1 MRREAHA
8 TALGRVDLGRDRH
21 DIQSDVG
28 TPSACYPPGV
38 LVVRSLDVSL
48 PARPLLRGVSF
59 DLAPGDALTLRG
71 RSGLGKS
78 TLLRT
83 IAALHADPGDAV
95 ALDGS
100 TARALGF
107 PTWRR
112 RVAYLA
118 QAPTMLEG
126 SVRENLT
133 RPFGYRSATGA
144 FDAELAETW
153 LRALDLPYVLDQ
165 DATTLS
171 GGEKQRVHLV
181 RALLGRPRVLLADEP
196 TASLDPQTRRR
207 VLELLDARRDEG
219 LALLFVRHDAPE
231 DAATLDLESF
241 RATATPEAEV
251 RDD

>member
-1 MRREAHA
+1 M
-8 TALGRVDLGRDRH
+8 
-21 DIQSDVG
+21 
-28 TPSACYPPGV
+28 

-59 DLAPGDALTLRG
+59 ELASGAALTFRG

-78 TLLRT
+78 TLLRA

-95 ALDGS
+95 TLDGS

-126 SVRENLT
+126 SVRENLA
-133 RPFGYRSATGA
+133 RPFGYRSANGG

-153 LRALDLPYVLDQ
+153 LRALDLPDVLDQ

-196 TASLDPQTRRR
+196 TASLDPDTRWR
-207 VLELLDARRDEG
+207 VLDFLDARREEG

-231 DAATLDLESF
+231 DATTLDLEPF
-241 RATATPEAEV
+241 RATTAQQAEA
-251 RDD
+251 RDG

>member
-1 MRREAHA
+1 VSGETHDASTLWPPPPRSPA
-8 TALGRVDLGRDRH
+8 TTATR
-21 DIQSDVG
+21 S
-28 TPSACYPPGV
+28 TCYPPSV

-59 DLAPGDALTLRG
+59 ELASGAALTLRG

-95 ALDGS
+95 TLDGS

-126 SVRENLT
+126 SVRENLA
-133 RPFGYRSATGA
+133 RPFGYRSANGG
-144 FDAELAETW
+144 FDTEVAETW
-153 LRALDLPYVLDQ
+153 LRALDLPNVLDQ

-196 TASLDPQTRRR
+196 TASLDPDTRWR
-207 VLELLDARRDEG
+207 VLDFFDARREEG

-231 DAATLDLESF
+231 DATTLDLEPF
-241 RATATPEAEV
+241 RATTTQQAEA
-251 RDD
+251 RDG